1 MPDFCWND
9 TGALGRP
16 ASDTYEDL
24 THLDK
29 TGASAY
35 RRLIRQ
41 LVDGQR
47 HSDCPIDFSPLPTR
61 ARCSARPERLTGR
74 MQIHENP
81 VSILAAWSP
90 ITKCMSLASVHCN
103 PRQNGLQG
111 LKRARSSVRI
121 ERWSPE
127 RILDGLWVTPVTP
140 RIRNQYFLFPFCGPY
155 DSLPVQQADQKR
167 TIDSRVRTTEVARFL
182 SQVQNLNPVLT
193 QFFRPKFSRKPIPVL
208 GFLSVV
214 RLWSVL
220 FYES

>member
-127 RILDGLWVTPVTP
+127 PKVPRSNRGGRILGFTFKWPL
-140 RIRNQYFLFPFCGPY
+140 LF
-155 DSLPVQQADQKR
+155 
-167 TIDSRVRTTEVARFL
+167 RFL
-182 SQVQNLNPVLT
+182 RASFIKLC
-193 QFFRPKFSRKPIPVL
+193 
-208 GFLSVV
+208 
-214 RLWSVL
+214 
-220 FYES
+220 